1 MCVQF
6 YKFRSLEEKIALYN
20 SVRQSDERVTLTSE
34 CQLAGNLT
42 SYFPYDPGKSSIL
55 YFHMEFPCHSKQML
69 SATKTEQLILIVR
82 IITLNFENST
92 HARTHTHKIQ
102 RVEGCTVSS
111 CCRKWYILLPLLF
124 KTGIE
129 MDNTPLISVFFQIVG
144 SRH

>member
-6 YKFRSLEEKIALYN
+6 YKFRSLEEKIAPYN

-42 SYFPYDPGKSSIL
+42 SYFPYEPGKSSIL
-55 YFHMEFPCHSKQML
+55 YFHMELPCHSKQML

-92 HARTHTHKIQ
+92 HALTHTKYIAWKDAQFLHVAESGTYCYHYYLKL
-102 RVEGCTVSS
+102 ES
-111 CCRKWYILLPLLF
+111 KWTIL
-124 KTGIE
+124 
-129 MDNTPLISVFFQIVG
+129 
-144 SRH
+144 R